1 MSYPVFP
8 AAISGKGVGG
18 DPWPD
23 GGPLGGASGCSAAAT
38 TIFGKGVGGDPWP
51 DGGPLGGASG
61 CSAAATTIFSERC
74 PEFTGA
80 LS

>member
-23 GGPLGGASGCSAAAT
+23 GGPLGC
-38 TIFGKGVGGDPWP
+38 
-51 DGGPLGGASG
+51 ASG
-61 CSAAATTIFSERC
+61 CSAAATTIFSGRC